1 MNRYVPSVSRCLI
14 PAFVTACLATGA
26 LAQQGPPG
34 GLGVTVLNN
43 PLPVFVANPPNQST
57 NSFIVNP
64 GDIGTAV
71 GKSLGVG
78 TPVTLNW
85 DFDSRKP
92 FGTGFSY
99 TVPAGQTLVIEAA
112 TGFCRFSNY
121 GIDGLFIGVQQTVQN
136 PTAIPSL
143 WLISIP
149 FVLNSLSSSV
159 FNISSKARVAA
170 GTTIT
175 MVPFGTDHSGPDA
188 FMICQ
193 TTTYGQLITP

>member
-1 MNRYVPSVSRCLI
+1 M
-14 PAFVTACLATGA
+14 
-26 LAQQGPPG
+26 
-34 GLGVTVLNN
+34 
-43 PLPVFVANPPNQST
+43 NPPNQST

-78 TPVTLNW
+78 IPVTLNW
-85 DFDSRKP
+85 DYDSRKP

-99 TVPAGQTLVIEAA
+99 TVPAGQTLVLEAA
-112 TGFCRFSNY
+112 TGFCKFSNA
-121 GIDGLFIGVQQTVQN
+121 GVDGLFIGVEPTVQK

-143 WLISIP
+143 FLISIP

-159 FNISSKARVAA
+159 FNVSSKARVVA

-175 MVPFGTDHSGPDA
+175 MVPMGGSSSGPDA

-193 TTTYGQLITP
+193 ATTYGQLTTP